1 MKSISELIT
10 EKQAKPK
17 KINLFIMNCGTT
29 YTMLD
34 KVQEYIDLLKPNA
47 IYAFDANKVEKV
59 KDINKYEW
67 GGPHYNDANIVDVI
81 CNKYLGDDNFVF
93 IP

>member
-1 MKSISELIT
+1 
-10 EKQAKPK
+10 
-17 KINLFIMNCGTT
+17 MNCGTT

-34 KVQEYIDLLKPNA
+34 KVQEYIDLLKPND
-47 IYAFDANKVEKV
+47 IYAFNSSEVKKV
-59 KDINKYEW
+59 KDINKFGW
-67 GGPHYNDANIVDVI
+67 GGGHDSDTNIIDFI